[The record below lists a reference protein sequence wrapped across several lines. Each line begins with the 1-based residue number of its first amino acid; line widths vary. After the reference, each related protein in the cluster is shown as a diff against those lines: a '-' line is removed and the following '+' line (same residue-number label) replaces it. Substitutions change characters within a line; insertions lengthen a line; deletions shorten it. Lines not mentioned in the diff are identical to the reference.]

1 MKRQKRKVGIQHLEA
16 QRASVHI
23 QQHVEFV
30 RYFESALLAA
40 EHIKNTFQI
49 G

>member
-1 MKRQKRKVGIQHLEA
+1 MKRQERKVGMHYLET
-16 QRASVHI
+16 QRAPVHI

>member
-1 MKRQKRKVGIQHLEA
+1 MQHLEA
-16 QRASVHI
+16 QRAPVHI
-23 QQHVEFV
+23 EQHVEFV

-40 EHIKNTFQI
+40 EHIQETFQI